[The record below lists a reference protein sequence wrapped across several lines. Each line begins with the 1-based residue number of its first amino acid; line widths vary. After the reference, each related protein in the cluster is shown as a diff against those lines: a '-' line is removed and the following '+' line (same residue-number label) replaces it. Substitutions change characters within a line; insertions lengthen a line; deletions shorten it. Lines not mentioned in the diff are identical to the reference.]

1 MLHKSTPRALSV
13 GALWSSLAI
22 GAPAVVAAQSAGL
35 VRGTVSAAG
44 GAPIQGARAAVLS
57 PSRQAITAAD
67 GKFVIRALPA
77 GTYDVEFSALGYKAV
92 HKSVTVT
99 AGATAT
105 LDAALEAGSLMLS
118 SVITSATRSPIEAR
132 KVAATVNVL
141 TPEQIATSPAR
152 ETQDLLRE
160 IPGVELPRTSSV
172 VGGTA
177 QIVSI
182 RGVDEGRTVVT
193 ADGIPINDAW
203 GEWIDWSKL
212 PKGSVERVEVLEGGS
227 SSLYGNGGIG
237 GAISFFTRQTAPG
250 SVRLTTDGGSRNS
263 RHIFAS
269 VGVPLGDQVSLS
281 LTGDYGDGG
290 GYQIISK
297 DSGSAGP
304 VDRVSQSVRRN
315 ALARLEY
322 APSSKFS
329 LFVTA
334 HTFNDNRDLGS
345 ALAVTSRNANDGTFG
360 VNYGSQSTGLLTA
373 RAWDSEQ
380 NEDQYTS
387 SITAVS
393 GVARS
398 KETKTAW
405 LHIPTRDIGGGVQ
418 WSRDRIFGLQSFTVG
433 ADYRRMTG
441 NTSEIDYSTTNGSQT
456 AYLYSGGTQVLSGA
470 FANAVYVPVKPV
482 SIELSA
488 RYDHW
493 GNNDGFAVVQPTNG
507 TNTFTNYDNRSRDA
521 FSPRGGVRWQVVDQ
535 FALHAAAYEAFRAP
549 NLAELYRR
557 FTSGTT
563 VSLPNPSLKPEF
575 GVGYETGFDWQPA
588 SWVQLKGTGYNVDMR
603 DFNTFVTI
611 STGVR
616 QRLNVQQSRARGGE
630 AYLALRPIQPL
641 YITASLNYLDAKI
654 VSGPTGT
661 VVGTRIGRVPVQRQN
676 VRVTYT
682 SRTLGAFTV
691 TGRHEGVTTT
701 LQGVPLAPFTL
712 YDAQYRREIIREVAG
727 FIQVENL
734 TDTKYQ
740 VGLSAAINGVVSLGM
755 PRTVR
760 VGLDVVHF

>member
-1 MLHKSTPRALSV
+1 MFHRLNSSALSV
-13 GALWSSLAI
+13 GALMSLAI
-22 GAPAVVAAQSAGL
+22 GAPAMVAAQSAGI
-35 VRGTVSAAG
+35 VRGTVSASG
-44 GAPIQGARAAVLS
+44 GAPIQGARAAILA
-57 PSRQAITAAD
+57 PARQAISAAD

-77 GTYDVEFSALGYKAV
+77 GSYDVEFSALGYKALR
-92 HKSVTVT
+92 KTVTVT
-99 AGATAT
+99 AGGTAT
-105 LDAALEAGSLMLS
+105 LDAALDVGSLMLS
-118 SVITSATRSPIEAR
+118 SMITSATRSSIEAR
-132 KVAATVNVL
+132 RVAATVNVL

-212 PKGSVERVEVLEGGS
+212 PKGSVDRVEVLEGGS

-269 VGVPLGDQVSLS
+269 AGVPLGDQFSLS
-281 LTGDYGDGG
+281 VTGDYGDGG
-290 GYQIISK
+290 GYQIISR

-322 APSSKFS
+322 APSNRFS

-334 HTFNDNRDLGS
+334 HTFSDNRDLGS
-345 ALAVTSRNANDGTFG
+345 ALAVTSRNANDGSFG
-360 VNYGSQSTGLLTA
+360 LNYGAQSTGLLTA
-373 RAWDSEQ
+373 RAWNSQQD
-380 NEDQYTS
+380 EDQYTS
-387 SITAVS
+387 SITAAG

-405 LHIPTRDIGGGVQ
+405 LHIPTRDMGGGVQ
-418 WSRDRIFGLQSFTVG
+418 WSRDHVFGLQSFTVG

-456 AYLYSGGTQVLSGA
+456 AYLYSGGVQVLSGA

-493 GNNDGFAVVQPTNG
+493 GNNDGFALVQPVNG
-507 TNTFTNYDNRSRDA
+507 INTFTTYDNRSRNA

-535 FALHAAAYEAFRAP
+535 FALHAALYQAFRAP

-563 VSLPNPSLKPEF
+563 VSLPNPSLRPEY
-575 GVGYETGFDWQPA
+575 GSGYETGFDWQPA

-682 SRTLGAFTV
+682 SPTLGAFTV

-727 FIQVENL
+727 FVQIENL

-740 VGLSAAINGVVSLGM
+740 AGLSAAVNGVVSLGM